1 MIARHDG
8 RVLLVAGA
16 IPGERVRVRIDRVEK
31 RLAFA
36 TVDDVI
42 ESAPSRREPGFEPAC
57 GGCLYAHIGY
67 ETQVALKSEIVADAF
82 TRIGKMTLPG
92 PVPVARSAERGYR
105 MRARLHVH
113 GGRAGFYLEG
123 THQLCDA
130 GATGQLHE
138 SSMAAV
144 QAALSA
150 LGASATDVVSIE
162 VAENLA
168 ADERALHLELRS
180 AEATPVAALNGA
192 VAAAALTGCSS
203 RSATGAFARA
213 GDPAVSDPLRALTAG
228 RATDG
233 TLRRHAASF
242 FQGNRFLLSALVGDV
257 IDALPGSGDVLD
269 LYAGV
274 GLFSIALAAA
284 GRGGIVAV
292 EGDRESGA
300 DLLRNAA
307 PYEGA
312 VSAIVGLVE
321 EHVRRNRPRP
331 ATVIVDP
338 PRTGISQEAMDVLPQ
353 LAAGTIVYVS
363 CDPPT
368 MARDARRLVDG
379 GYRLASLTGYDLFPN
394 TPHVEV
400 VGVFERLK

>member
-1 MIARHDG
+1 
-8 RVLLVAGA
+8 
-16 IPGERVRVRIDRVEK
+16 
-31 RLAFA
+31 
-36 TVDDVI
+36 
-42 ESAPSRREPGFEPAC
+42 
-57 GGCLYAHIGY
+57 
-67 ETQVALKSEIVADAF
+67 
-82 TRIGKMTLPG
+82 
-92 PVPVARSAERGYR
+92 

-113 GGRAGFYLEG
+113 AGRAGFYREA

-130 GATGQLHE
+130 GATGQLHA
-138 SSMAAV
+138 SSVDAV

-150 LGASATDVVSIE
+150 LGAAATEVVSVE

-168 ADERALHLELRS
+168 ADERALHLELRG
-180 AEATPVAALNGA
+180 AEPTPAAALNEA

-203 RSATGAFARA
+203 RSATGAFGRA
-213 GDPAVSDPLRALTAG
+213 GDPAVSDPLHALTAG
-228 RATDG
+228 RAANG

-242 FQGNRFLLSALVGDV
+242 FQGNRFLLAALVGRV
-257 IDALPGSGDVLD
+257 MDAVTDAGDVLD

-274 GLFSIALAAA
+274 GLFSIGLAAA
-284 GRGGIVAV
+284 GRRGIVAV

-307 PYEGA
+307 PYGDA

-321 EHVRRNRPRP
+321 DHVRRNSPRP
-331 ATVIVDP
+331 SAVIVDP

-353 LAAGTIVYVS
+353 LAADRIVYVS

-379 GYRLASLTGYDLFPN
+379 GYRLASLAGYDLFPN

-400 VGVFERLK
+400 VGVFERAK